1 MSPASLVNASEWS
14 VLCEPVRETSSYAT
28 LQETLVRSVGT
39 TPLKPA
45 QGREARFGGGRN
57 RRFSLMSNEA
67 GVLGKRYGKE
77 RFV

>member
-1 MSPASLVNASEWS
+1 M
-14 VLCEPVRETSSYAT
+14 RG
-28 LQETLVRSVGT
+28 VGT